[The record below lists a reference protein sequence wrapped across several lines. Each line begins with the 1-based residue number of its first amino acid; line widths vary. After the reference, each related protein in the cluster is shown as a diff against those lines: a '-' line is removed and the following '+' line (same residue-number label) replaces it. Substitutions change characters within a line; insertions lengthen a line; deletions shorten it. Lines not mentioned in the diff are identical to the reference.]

1 MTIPQTPPPA
11 ADPDRLRNEI
21 EYTQRNLSADVD
33 LLAEKVTPSRVVH
46 RRVNRARRAFGSM
59 RDRVM
64 GASSDTASS
73 VSDTASSV
81 GHQVRDTASSVT
93 DKASSMA
100 SDAAETAR
108 ETPDAIR
115 RGTEGNP
122 IAAGLIAFGA
132 GWLLST
138 LAPAT
143 KPEQEL
149 AEQATDWAREHA
161 GPVKEQLG
169 QVAEEVKENLREPAQ
184 QAAESVKSTAT
195 DAASTVKDDAQSA
208 AGDVGDRTQ
217 QARESVQDRRS

>member
-1 MTIPQTPPPA
+1 MTMPHTPPPA
-11 ADPDRLRNEI
+11 ADPDRLRDEI
-21 EYTQRNLSADVD
+21 EHTQRKMSADVD

-46 RRVNRARRAFGSM
+46 RRVNRARRAVGSM

-64 GASSDTASS
+64 GSSSSSDTGP
-73 VSDTASSV
+73 SV
-81 GHQVRDTASSVT
+81 GHQVRDTASSVADT
-93 DKASSMA
+93 ATSVA
-100 SDAAETAR
+100 GDAAQTVR

-138 LAPAT
+138 LAPPS
-143 KPEQEL
+143 KQEQEL
-149 AEQATDWAREHA
+149 AGQATDWAREHS
-161 GPVKEQLG
+161 GPVKEELG
-169 QVAEEVKENLREPAQ
+169 QVAEDMKENLREPAR

-195 DAASTVKDDAQSA
+195 DAASTVKDDARSA

-217 QARESVQDRRS
+217 QARESVQDNSS